1 MATGGSTAVVLVAL
15 GCNLAIAVTKFVAA
29 VWTGSSA
36 MFSEAVH
43 SLVDTSNQGL
53 LLVGLKRSARPA
65 DVRHPFGYSK
75 ELYFWSFIVAILLF
89 SMGAGVAIYEGVH
102 KISDPHPLEDVHI
115 LYIVLAIA
123 IVLECISTWKA
134 ITEFNR
140 RRGSTKAFAALRASK
155 DPALFAIVLEDLAA
169 LAGLLIALVGISVA
183 DALAMP
189 LADGVASIVIGF
201 LLASV
206 AIFMS
211 IEIKSLIIG
220 ESATPQMRSGLRH
233 LLHAEIGPG
242 KPIRSI
248 NEIRTMHMGPQDV
261 IVAASVDFEDGE
273 TARSV
278 EQTTARLDRAIKLR
292 YSEVRNLF
300 IEVQSGATVATAA
313 PSPAADGSAAR
324 PDRPGPSRG
333 AKAVGA
339 SGSGGQAMSRK
350 ERKRNRKHGRH

>member
-1 MATGGSTAVVLVAL
+1 MGRQQVSAGGSSVVVLVAL
-15 GCNLAIAVTKFVAA
+15 GCNLAIAATKFVAA

-43 SLVDTSNQGL
+43 SLVDSSNQAL
-53 LLVGLKRSARPA
+53 LLLGIKRAARPA

-89 SMGAGVAIYEGVH
+89 SMGAGVAVYEGIH
-102 KISDPHPLEDVHI
+102 KIHNPHPIEHEHI
-115 LYIVLAIA
+115 LYIVLGIA
-123 IVLECISTWKA
+123 IVLEGISTWKA
-134 ITEFNR
+134 IGEFNK
-140 RRGSTKAFAALRASK
+140 RRGSVAALTALRVSK

-169 LAGLLIALVGISVA
+169 LAGLLIALIGVTVA
-183 DALAMP
+183 DRLNLP
-189 LADGVASIVIGF
+189 VADGVASIVIGF

-206 AIFMS
+206 AAFMS
-211 IEIKSLIIG
+211 MEIKSLIIG
-220 ESATPQMRSGLRH
+220 ESASPQMRSGLRH
-233 LLHAEIGPG
+233 LIHSEIGPG

-292 YSEVRNLF
+292 YPEVRNLF

-313 PSPAADGSAAR
+313 PANGPGKAAIATGAGAVASAGR
-324 PDRPGPSRG
+324 P
-333 AKAVGA
+333 
-339 SGSGGQAMSRK
+339 MSRK
-350 ERKRNRKHGRH
+350 EKKRNKRRGRR